1 MKLYY
6 SPGACSL
13 SPHIVLREA
22 GYKFDAEQVDLGTKK
37 TKSGDDYTKINPKG
51 YVPALQLDN
60 GELLTEGVAIAN
72 YLADQK
78 PESNLLP
85 KNGGM
90 ERYRAQEWLTFISSE
105 IHKTFGPLFNPKTP
119 DAFKTMALERL
130 GQRFDYLNKQLE
142 GKKFLMGDQFSAAD
156 AYLFTVA
163 SWAPHLK
170 VDLAKW
176 PAVKAYVDRI
186 AARPAVQA
194 ALKAEGLIQ

>member
-13 SPHIVLREA
+13 SPHIALREA

-37 TKSGDDYTKINPKG
+37 TKSGADYTKINPKG

-105 IHKTFGPLFNPKTP
+105 IHKTLGPLFNPKTP

-130 GQRFDYLNKQLE
+130 GQRFDYLNKHLD
-142 GKKFLMGDQFSAAD
+142 GKKYLMGDQFGAAD

-170 VDLAKW
+170 VDLARW

>member
-1 MKLYY
+1 MKLYF

-22 GYKFDAEQVDLGTKK
+22 GYKFDAEQVDLGAKK
-37 TKSGDDYTKINPKG
+37 TKSGGDFTKINVKG
-51 YVPALQLDN
+51 YVPVLQLDN
-60 GELLTEGVAIAN
+60 GENLTEGVAIVSC
-72 YLADQK
+72 LADQK

-85 KNGGM
+85 KNGTL
-90 ERYRAQEWLTFISSE
+90 ERYRAQEWLTFVSSE
-105 IHKTFGPLFNPKTP
+105 IHKTFSPLFNPNTP
-119 DAFKTMALERL
+119 DAYKQMALDKL
-130 GQRFDYLNKQLE
+130 GQRFDYLNKHLD
-142 GKKFLMGDQFSAAD
+142 GKQYLMGSQFTAAD

-194 ALKAEGLIQ
+194 ALKAEGLLQ

>member
-13 SPHIVLREA
+13 SPHIALREA
-22 GYKFDAEQVDLGTKK
+22 GYKFDTEQVDLGTKK
-37 TKSGDDYTKINPKG
+37 TKSGADYSKINPKG

-78 PESNLLP
+78 PEANLLP
-85 KNGGM
+85 KNGGFD
-90 ERYRAQEWLTFISSE
+90 RYRAQEWLTFVSSE

-119 DAFKTMALERL
+119 DGYRTIALEKL
-130 GQRFDYLNKQLE
+130 GQRFDYLNKHLE
-142 GKKFLMGDQFSAAD
+142 GKQYLMGSQFTAAD

-176 PAVKAYVDRI
+176 PNVKAYVDRI

>member
-1 MKLYY
+1 MKLYF

-37 TKSGDDYTKINPKG
+37 TKSGGDFTKINAKG

-60 GELLTEGVAIAN
+60 GENLTEGVAIVS

-85 KNGGM
+85 KNGTF
-90 ERYRAQEWLTFISSE
+90 ERYRAQEWLTYVSSE
-105 IHKTFGPLFNPKTP
+105 IHKTFSPLFNPNTP
-119 DAFKTMALERL
+119 DAYKQMALDKL
-130 GQRFDYLNKQLE
+130 GQRFDYLNKHLD
-142 GKKFLMGDQFSAAD
+142 GKQYLMGSQFTAAD

-163 SWAPHLK
+163 SWSPHLK
-170 VDLAKW
+170 VDLGKW
-176 PAVKAYVDRI
+176 PALKAYVDRI

-194 ALKAEGLIQ
+194 ALKAEGLLQ

>member
-13 SPHIVLREA
+13 SPHIALREA
-22 GYKFDAEQVDLGTKK
+22 GYKFDTEQVDLGTKK
-37 TKSGDDYTKINPKG
+37 TKDGADYTKINPKG

-60 GELLTEGVAIAN
+60 GELLTEGVAIVN

-78 PESNLLP
+78 PEANLLP

-119 DAFKTMALERL
+119 DAFRTMAVEKL
-130 GQRFDYLNKQLE
+130 GQRFDFLSKHLDGKQY
-142 GKKFLMGDQFSAAD
+142 LMGSQFSAAD

-163 SWAPHLK
+163 SWADHLK
-170 VDLAKW
+170 IDLGKW
-176 PAVKAYVDRI
+176 PTLKAYLGRV
-186 AARPAVQA
+186 AGRPAVQA
-194 ALKAEGLIQ
+194 AMKAEGLIQ